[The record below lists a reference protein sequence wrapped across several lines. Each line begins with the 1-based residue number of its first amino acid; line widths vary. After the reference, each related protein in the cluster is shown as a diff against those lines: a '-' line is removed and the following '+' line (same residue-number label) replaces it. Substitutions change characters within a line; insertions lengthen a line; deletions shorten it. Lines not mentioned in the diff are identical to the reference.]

1 MLDCHTA
8 GVVIGHLDQVS
19 HDLTAQ
25 IQTVLAPSDC
35 LANNSQSAVF
45 ILMDV
50 D

>member
-1 MLDCHTA
+1 MLDRDVA
-8 GVVIGHLDQVS
+8 GVILGHVDQVG

-25 IQTVLAPSDC
+25 IQTVLAPSGC